1 MLSAREL
8 KEESQNFSQSK
19 TPNVRLAAALTSEAK
34 NRENKMTKMTKKK
47 IYIRKIQHVV
57 KQGKVRSKWS
67 QEKHR
72 KILPLRA
79 KVAPTKQGSKCIPKY
94 LDTMWYECKNSIN
107 CRETPYKSEKK
118 RGGGLTKASLGKPQE
133 QKT

>member
-8 KEESQNFSQSK
+8 KAESQNFSQSK

-34 NRENKMTKMTKKK
+34 NRENKITKMNK
-47 IYIRKIQHVV
+47 IYQKNTTVV
-57 KQGKVRSKWS
+57 KQGKVGSKWS

-79 KVAPTKQGSKCIPKY
+79 KVA
-94 LDTMWYECKNSIN
+94 
-107 CRETPYKSEKK
+107 
-118 RGGGLTKASLGKPQE
+118 LT
-133 QKT
+133 